1 MPEELYI
8 CNYLICLKNRNIAM
22 LNELKACVSVSE
34 KKARTSVLLLSTW
47 VLKSAREKKKSVLS
61 DKKLNTVMNK

>member
-1 MPEELYI
+1 
-8 CNYLICLKNRNIAM
+8 M